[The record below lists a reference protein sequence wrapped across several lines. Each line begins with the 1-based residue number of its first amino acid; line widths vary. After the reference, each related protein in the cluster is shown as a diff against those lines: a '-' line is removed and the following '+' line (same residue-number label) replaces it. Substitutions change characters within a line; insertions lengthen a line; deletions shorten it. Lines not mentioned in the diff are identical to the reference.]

1 MIKVFIDGQAGTTGL
16 QLKDKLIRHP
26 FVELVEIDN
35 DKRKDVNE
43 RQKLMNSSDVVF
55 LCLPDAA
62 AIEAVKLVTNPDTV
76 VIDASTAHRTA
87 DGWAYGF
94 SELSEKHFENIR
106 NSKRIANPGC
116 HATGFISII
125 YPLVS
130 GGIMGEN
137 YPVTAHSITGY
148 SGGGNKMIAE
158 YKDLNRPAEYDSPRQ
173 YGLTQMHKHLP
184 EMVKITGLTN
194 EPVFNPIVADFHS
207 GMAVSV
213 PIFSDMLKTKMS
225 LYDMKRYFAR
235 YYQNSKFITVHSG
248 PESGFL
254 SAKGL
259 EGTNNLRIYIC
270 GNDDRMTVTAVFDNL
285 GKGASSAA
293 LQNMNIVMGFDEA
306 TAL

>member
-106 NSKRIANPGC
+106 DRK
-116 HATGFISII
+116 
-125 YPLVS
+125 
-130 GGIMGEN
+130 
-137 YPVTAHSITGY
+137 
-148 SGGGNKMIAE
+148 
-158 YKDLNRPAEYDSPRQ
+158 
-173 YGLTQMHKHLP
+173 
-184 EMVKITGLTN
+184 
-194 EPVFNPIVADFHS
+194 
-207 GMAVSV
+207 SV
-213 PIFSDMLKTKMS
+213 
-225 LYDMKRYFAR
+225 
-235 YYQNSKFITVHSG
+235 V
-248 PESGFL
+248 
-254 SAKGL
+254 
-259 EGTNNLRIYIC
+259 
-270 GNDDRMTVTAVFDNL
+270 
-285 GKGASSAA
+285 
-293 LQNMNIVMGFDEA
+293 
-306 TAL
+306 